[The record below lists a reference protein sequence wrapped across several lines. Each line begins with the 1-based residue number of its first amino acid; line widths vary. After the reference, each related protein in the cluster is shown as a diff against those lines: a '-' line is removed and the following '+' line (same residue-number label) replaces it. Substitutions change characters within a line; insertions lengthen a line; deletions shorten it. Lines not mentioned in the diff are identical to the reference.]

1 MGKCPPGS
9 GGVPPASLILPKGLS
24 APVRP
29 SHRHRRLSAAQ
40 AKAIVLSIAEAAG
53 GFDDSVVTKTA
64 VANVSLT
71 VAFIK
76 LL

>member
-1 MGKCPPGS
+1 
-9 GGVPPASLILPKGLS
+9 
-24 APVRP
+24 VRP

-40 AKAIVLSIAEAAG
+40 AKAIVLSIAEAAK
-53 GFDDSVVTKTA
+53 GFADSVLTKTAVA

-71 VAFIK
+71 VALIK